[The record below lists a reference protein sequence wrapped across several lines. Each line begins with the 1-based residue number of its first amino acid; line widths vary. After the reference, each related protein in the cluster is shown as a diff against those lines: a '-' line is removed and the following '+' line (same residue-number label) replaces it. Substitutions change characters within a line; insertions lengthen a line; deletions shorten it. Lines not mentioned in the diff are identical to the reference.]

1 MVTIDTKDILFIV
14 GGAFTE
20 LEKQLKSKH
29 SSGIGFGQT
38 LNKET
43 NAEKYFV
50 DIQPEDLIKYG
61 LIPEFIGRFSA
72 LTFVNSLNELQ
83 LVQVL
88 TQPKNAL
95 IKQYQYMFELDGI
108 KLTITQGAKLQIA
121 KRARELK
128 TNARGLKN
136 ILDKILLPYQFDAT
150 EMKNRGV
157 VEIKIT
163 EQVVSNSAD
172 PELKFK
178 DEKLQKQTRK

>member
-1 MVTIDTKDILFIV
+1 M
-14 GGAFTE
+14 
-20 LEKQLKSKH
+20 
-29 SSGIGFGQT
+29 
-38 LNKET
+38 
-43 NAEKYFV
+43 
-50 DIQPEDLIKYG
+50 IKYG

-108 KLTITQGAKLQIA
+108 KLTITQGAKLEIA
-121 KRARELK
+121 KRAKELK

-150 EMKNRGV
+150 EMKSRGV
-157 VEIKIT
+157 VEVKIT
-163 EQVVSNSAD
+163 EKVVTNSAD